1 MALGHQVGVYRY
13 DDASSESDKFEK
25 IGRVTSLSGVGV
37 KVNTTDAKFY
47 DDADDEWTRVEAV
60 SRDGGELTITIR
72 YRNGNTHADEL
83 EKNAY
88 GETEG
93 EEQLK
98 LQWPSWINRKIILN
112 GIVTGWEYGTEKE
125 GICEDTLTFK
135 VNGKPQRSTL
145 A

>member
-13 DDASSESDKFEK
+13 DDASLESDKFEK
-25 IGRVTSLSGVGV
+25 IGRVTALSGVGI

-72 YRNGNTHADEL
+72 YRDGNAQAVEL

-88 GETEG
+88 GESDG
-93 EEQLK
+93 DEQLK
-98 LQWPSWINRKIILN
+98 LQWPSIINRKIIIS
-112 GIVTGWEYGTEKE
+112 GIVTGWEYGSEKE
-125 GICEDTLTFK
+125 GIHEVTMTFK
-135 VNGKPQRSTL
+135 VNGKPQRSAL